1 MTIDAISIT
10 SSLGA
15 SAHAPELNLSGRR
28 LADAQET
35 FARTLNRAREGAPEG
50 REARAQEAAEELVAI
65 TFVQPIL
72 AQLRETN
79 NAAAPFGPTPAE
91 KQFGSLQDARLAQ
104 DIVRASRFPL
114 VDRLA
119 RNMLNKSEAGAPT
132 PVSQGGR
139 YAGDT
144 VRFPDA

>member
-1 MTIDAISIT
+1 MTFDATSIT

-15 SAHAPELNLSGRR
+15 SAHAPELSLPGGR

-35 FARTLNRAREGAPEG
+35 FARALNRARGEAPES

-119 RNMLNKSEAGAPT
+119 RNMLSDSEPGAAA

-139 YAGDT
+139 HAGDT
-144 VRFPDA
+144 LHIPDA

>member
-65 TFVQPIL
+65 TFVQPI
-72 AQLRETN
+72 
-79 NAAAPFGPTPAE
+79 PAE

-119 RNMLNKSEAGAPT
+119 RNMLSKSEAGAPT